1 MNDLDLSPGRV
12 VVNELQNLKKKFNI
26 TSKSLAKMSGVHE
39 RTLAHILAGNRSLT
53 SDTSNRITENLA
65 SIFISWGEVLY
76 RKNEKLNDLGVLVM
90 ALKKYTENDADG
102 FVHKDRQNICL
113 CAGDKK
119 KVLQTVKLD
128 NRVKRRKVQCLECNA
143 KYNTFEIGA
152 EDYFR
157 SLVEHETLHNILNQF
172 KNADIPYSYCLK
184 NKADEIKPAPPTRSM
199 QGRPA
204 QVNKRP
210 FSMKMGKHSY

>member
-1 MNDLDLSPGRV
+1 MNNLDLSPGRV
-12 VVNELQNLKKKFNI
+12 VVNELQNLKKKFNL
-26 TSKSLAKMSGVHE
+26 TGKDLAKLAGVHE
-39 RTLAHILAGNRSLT
+39 RSIRYILKQQSLT
-53 SDTSNRITENLA
+53 KSLSDRITENLA
-65 SIFISWGEVLY
+65 SIFVSWGEVLY
-76 RKNEKLNDLGVLVM
+76 RKNEKLNALGVLVM

-128 NRVKRRKVQCLECNA
+128 NRVKRRKVQCLECNG
-143 KYNTFEIGA
+143 KYYTFEIEA

-157 SLVEHETLHNILNQF
+157 SLVEHEALHNILNQF
-172 KNADIPYSYCLK
+172 ENADIPYSYCLK

>member
-1 MNDLDLSPGRV
+1 MNNLDLSPGRI
-12 VVNELQNLKKKFNI
+12 VVNELQNLKKKFNL
-26 TSKSLAKMSGVHE
+26 TGRDLAKMAGVHE
-39 RTLAHILAGNRSLT
+39 RSIRYILKQQSLT
-53 SDTSNRITENLA
+53 KSLSDRITENLA
-65 SIFISWGEVLY
+65 SIFVSWGEVLY

-90 ALKKYTENDADG
+90 TLKKYTDG

-113 CAGDKK
+113 CPSDKK
-119 KVLQTVKLD
+119 KVLRTVKLD
-128 NRVKRRKVQCLECNA
+128 NRVKRRQVQCLECNA
-143 KYNTFEIGA
+143 KYNTFEVQA

-172 KNADIPYSYCLK
+172 ENADIPYSYCLK
-184 NKADEIKPAPPTRSM
+184 NKPDEIKSAPPTRSM

-204 QVNKRP
+204 QINQRP